1 MTMNQRSDNYYKAG
15 LELLSKKLYCQS
27 IACFYY
33 SVLQKMWYSLT
44 ISPLRPMAYE
54 AQNPLDEEIHKRTL
68 EDITLRLTRRKD
80 VEKMNDLFRNKL
92 LPLRKKADYEP
103 ILCTPE
109 ECVECREWCESLR
122 RLLDE
127 RFRSTVA

>member
-1 MTMNQRSDNYYKAG
+1 MNNRSDIYYKSG
-15 LELLSKKLYCQS
+15 IQLLSQHLYSQS

-33 SVLQKMWYSLT
+33 SVLQKMFYSLT
-44 ISPLRPMAYE
+44 VSSVHPIAYE
-54 AQNPLDEEIHKRTL
+54 KQNPLGEDIHRRTL
-68 EDITLRLTRRKD
+68 EDINLRLTKQKD
-80 VEKMNDLFRNKL
+80 VEKMNSIFRDKM

-103 ILCTPE
+103 VICSLE

-127 RFRSTVA
+127 QFRPKII

>member
-1 MTMNQRSDNYYKAG
+1 MNQRSDVYYKAG
-15 LELLSKKLYCQS
+15 LELLSRRLYSQS

-44 ISPLRPMAYE
+44 VSPLRPMAYE
-54 AQNPLDEEIHKRTL
+54 DQNPLDENIHERTL
-68 EDITLRLTRRKD
+68 ENIISRLTIRRD
-80 VEKMNDLFRNKL
+80 VEKINEFFHENM
-92 LPLRKKADYEP
+92 LPLRKKADYYP
-103 ILCTPE
+103 NLCSQE

-127 RFRSTVA
+127 RFRSKAA

>member
-1 MTMNQRSDNYYKAG
+1 MNQRSDVYYKAG
-15 LELLSKKLYCQS
+15 LELLSRRLYSQS

-44 ISPLRPMAYE
+44 VSPLRPMAYE
-54 AQNPLDEEIHKRTL
+54 DQNPLDEDIHERTL
-68 EDITLRLTRRKD
+68 ENIISRLTIRRD
-80 VEKMNDLFRNKL
+80 VEKIKEFFHENM
-92 LPLRKKADYEP
+92 LPLRKKADYYP
-103 ILCTPE
+103 TLCSQE

-127 RFRSTVA
+127 RFRPKAT